1 MCSWRRR
8 GALKTS
14 NRAVGLNDLL
24 STTTALAIL
33 GVGLVACGGSAS
45 SQSGTQGPSAAGVPA
60 SHGSAP
66 TIDAAGGSAC
76 SLVSNDDV
84 AAAAGYSITK
94 SFEVDSSGTNRC
106 TFQGTEAGKTF
117 YLSVF
122 TTADAQKLPLELEAT
137 AEPVAGLGDS
147 AFWTPMAGLF
157 VHKGGRILGLQDAAL
172 GAGRDAIAALA
183 TKAMAKF

>member
-1 MCSWRRR
+1 M
-8 GALKTS
+8 KTS
-14 NRAVGLNDLL
+14 SRALRLNHLL
-24 STTTALAIL
+24 STTTAFAIL

-45 SQSGTQGPSAAGVPA
+45 SQGGPQVPSGDAAAA

-66 TIDAAGGSAC
+66 TIDAAGSTC

-94 SFEVDSSGTNRC
+94 SFEVESSGTNRC
-106 TFQGTEAGKTF
+106 TFQGTEAGKIF

-122 TTADAQKLPLELEAT
+122 TTADAQKLPLELEAA

>member
-1 MCSWRRR
+1 M
-8 GALKTS
+8 KTS
-14 NRAVGLNDLL
+14 SRALSLNHLL
-24 STTTALAIL
+24 STTTAFAIL

-45 SQSGTQGPSAAGVPA
+45 GQGGPQGPSGGGGAA
-60 SHGSAP
+60 SHASAP
-66 TIDAAGGSAC
+66 TIDAAGGSTC

-106 TFQGTEAGKTF
+106 TFQGTEAGKIF

-183 TKAMAKF
+183 TKALAKF